1 LVCPRKTGDH
11 LYNFANRERNDSW
24 DKTQL
29 INPFLD
35 EIINEYCLFLPHK
48 KEIEMNNKMNSVK
61 KVLIPALL
69 LLNFSINAQTLTELY
84 QKVNPAVVVILT
96 EQKELISS
104 GNMTKTVTAGG
115 LGSGF
120 MISDTQII
128 TAAHVVQV
136 AEKVNVQFLDGE
148 IIPAKVISAYATADV
163 ALIELIWPRK
173 NAVTLN
179 LADSDKV
186 KIGEKVFVVGAP
198 YGLGHSLSSGYVSGI
213 IKDTEDKNPFT
224 NSEYIQTDAAI
235 NTGNSGGPMMN
246 MKGEVI
252 GIVSNIL
259 TESGGFQGIGFAS
272 SSNITKELLFE
283 KKIIWNGTDLIPLT
297 GKIAQIFNLPQE
309 SGLLVQRVVKVS
321 PFGIIGLEDG
331 DIEMTINGKK
341 LIVGGDI
348 ILSINGV
355 KFENSDESL
364 LNIARVMERKGEN
377 QSIEIVVFRAGKKV
391 TLGRR

>member
-1 LVCPRKTGDH
+1 MKKPQAT
-11 LYNFANRERNDSW
+11 FPNR
-24 DKTQL
+24 
-29 INPFLD
+29 I
-35 EIINEYCLFLPHK
+35 
-48 KEIEMNNKMNSVK
+48 
-61 KVLIPALL
+61 LL
-69 LLNFSINAQTLTELY
+69 LILILLNTSLKAQSLSDLY
-84 QKVNPAVVVILT
+84 EKVNPAIVVILT
-96 EQKELISS
+96 EQKELVSS
-104 GNMTKTVTAGG
+104 GKMTQTVTSGG

-136 AEKVNVQFLDGE
+136 AEKVNIQFLDGE

-163 ALIELIWPRK
+163 ALLELIWPRK
-173 NAVTLN
+173 NAVTLT
-179 LADSDKV
+179 LADSDAVKV
-186 KIGEKVFVVGAP
+186 GESVFIVGAP

-213 IKDTEDKNPFT
+213 IRDKEDENPFT

-252 GIVSNIL
+252 GVVSNIL
-259 TESGGFQGIGFAS
+259 TQSGGFQGIGFAS

-297 GKIAQIFNLPQE
+297 GKVAQIFNLPQE

-321 PFGIIGLEDG
+321 PFGVIGIEDG
-331 DIEMTINGKK
+331 DVEMTLNGEK

-355 KFENSDESL
+355 KFESTDESL
-364 LNIARVMERKGEN
+364 VNIAKVMERKPEN
-377 QSIEIVVFRAGKKV
+377 APLEIVVFRAGKKV
-391 TLGRR
+391 TLGRK

>member
-1 LVCPRKTGDH
+1 MLTF
-11 LYNFANRERNDSW
+11 YTDSVRL
-24 DKTQL
+24 KFIFISLL
-29 INPFLD
+29 ILSGTCTKAQSLS
-35 EIINEYCLFLPHK
+35 EIYE
-48 KEIEMNNKMNSVK
+48 
-61 KVLIPALL
+61 
-69 LLNFSINAQTLTELY
+69 
-84 QKVNPAVVVILT
+84 KVNPAIVVILT
-96 EQKELISS
+96 EQKELVSS
-104 GNMTKTVTAGG
+104 GKKTQTVTAGG

-120 MISDTQII
+120 MISDTQLI

-148 IIPAKVISAYATADV
+148 IIPAKVISAYAKADV
-163 ALIELIWPRK
+163 ALIELIWPK
-173 NAVTLN
+173 KDAVTLN
-179 LADSDKV
+179 LADSDQV
-186 KIGEKVFVVGAP
+186 KIGEQVFVVGAP

-213 IKDTEDKNPFT
+213 IKDKKDKNPFT

-252 GIVSNIL
+252 GVVSNIL
-259 TESGGFQGIGFAS
+259 TQTGGFQGIGFAS

-283 KKIIWNGTDLIPLT
+283 KKILWNGTDLVPLT
-297 GKIAQIFNLPQE
+297 GKLARVFNLPQE

-321 PFGIIGLEDG
+321 PFGILGIEDG
-331 DIEMTINGKK
+331 DIEMTIKGEK

-355 KFENSDESL
+355 KFENTDESL
-364 LNIARVMERKGEN
+364 LKIAKIMEISNDKE
-377 QSIEIVVFRAGKKV
+377 SLEIEVLRGGKIV

>member
-1 LVCPRKTGDH
+1 MK
-11 LYNFANRERNDSW
+11 
-24 DKTQL
+24 
-29 INPFLD
+29 
-35 EIINEYCLFLPHK
+35 IIT
-48 KEIEMNNKMNSVK
+48 
-61 KVLIPALL
+61 KVLAIVLVFTGISV
-69 LLNFSINAQTLTELY
+69 NSQTLSELY

-96 EQKELISS
+96 EQKELVSS
-104 GNMTKTVTAGG
+104 GNKTKTVTAGG

-136 AEKVNVQFLDGE
+136 AEKVDVQFLDGE
-148 IIPAKVISAYATADV
+148 VIPAKVISAYATADV

-179 LADSDKV
+179 LADSEQV

-213 IKDTEDKNPFT
+213 IKDTKDKNPFT

-235 NTGNSGGPMMN
+235 NTGNSGGPMINMN
-246 MKGEVI
+246 GEVI
-252 GIVSNIL
+252 GVVSNIL
-259 TESGGFQGIGFAS
+259 TQSGGFQGIGFAS

-283 KKIIWNGTDLIPLT
+283 KKVLWNGTDLLPLT
-297 GKIAQIFNLPQE
+297 GKVAKIFNLPQE

-321 PFGIIGLEDG
+321 PFGVLGVEDG
-331 DIEMTINGKK
+331 DIEMTINGEKF
-341 LIVGGDI
+341 IGGGDV

-355 KFENSDESL
+355 TFENSDESL
-364 LNIARVMERKGEN
+364 LQISKVMEIKGDNEP
-377 QSIEIVVFRAGKKV
+377 IEVVVFRGGKKV
-391 TLGRR
+391 TLGRK

>member
-1 LVCPRKTGDH
+1 MKKPQAT
-11 LYNFANRERNDSW
+11 FPNR
-24 DKTQL
+24 
-29 INPFLD
+29 I
-35 EIINEYCLFLPHK
+35 
-48 KEIEMNNKMNSVK
+48 
-61 KVLIPALL
+61 LL
-69 LLNFSINAQTLTELY
+69 LILILLNTSLKAQSLSDLY
-84 QKVNPAVVVILT
+84 EKVNPAIVVILT
-96 EQKELISS
+96 EQKELVSS
-104 GNMTKTVTAGG
+104 GKMTQTVTSGG

-136 AEKVNVQFLDGE
+136 AEKVNIQFLDGE

-163 ALIELIWPRK
+163 ALLELIWPRK
-173 NAVTLN
+173 NAVTLT
-179 LADSDKV
+179 LADSDAVKV
-186 KIGEKVFVVGAP
+186 GESVFIVGAP

-213 IKDTEDKNPFT
+213 IRDKEDENPFT

-252 GIVSNIL
+252 GVVSNIL
-259 TESGGFQGIGFAS
+259 TQSGGFQGIGFAS

-297 GKIAQIFNLPQE
+297 GKVAQIFNLPQE

-321 PFGIIGLEDG
+321 PFGVIGIEDG
-331 DIEMTINGKK
+331 DVEMTLNGEK

-355 KFENSDESL
+355 KFESTDESL
-364 LNIARVMERKGEN
+364 VNIAKVMERKSEN
-377 QSIEIVVFRAGKKV
+377 APLEIVVFRAGKKV
-391 TLGRR
+391 TLGRK

>member
-1 LVCPRKTGDH
+1 MKKSQATI
-11 LYNFANRERNDSW
+11 RNGILLLILI
-24 DKTQL
+24 L
-29 INPFLD
+29 INISL
-35 EIINEYCLFLPHK
+35 K
-48 KEIEMNNKMNSVK
+48 
-61 KVLIPALL
+61 
-69 LLNFSINAQTLTELY
+69 AQSLSELY
-84 QKVNPAVVVILT
+84 EKVNPAIVVILT
-96 EQKELISS
+96 EQKELVSS
-104 GNMTKTVTAGG
+104 GKMTQTVTAGG

-163 ALIELIWPRK
+163 ALLELIWPRK
-173 NAVTLN
+173 NAVTLT
-179 LADSDKV
+179 LADSDAVKV
-186 KIGEKVFVVGAP
+186 GESVFVVGAP

-213 IKDTEDKNPFT
+213 IRDKEDKNPFT

-252 GIVSNIL
+252 GVVSNIL
-259 TESGGFQGIGFAS
+259 TQSGGFQGIGFAS

-297 GKIAQIFNLPQE
+297 GKVAQIFNLPQE
-309 SGLLVQRVVKVS
+309 SGLLVQRVVKLS
-321 PFGIIGLEDG
+321 PFGVLGIEDG
-331 DIEMTINGKK
+331 DVEMTLNGEK

-348 ILSINGV
+348 ILSINGI
-355 KFENSDESL
+355 KFENTDESL
-364 LNIARVMERKGEN
+364 VNIAKVMERKSEN
-377 QSIEIVVFRAGKKV
+377 DPLEIVVFRAGKKV
-391 TLGRR
+391 TLGRK